1 MDTVTQHQVDLLIL
15 EDEVTFN
22 VVSSTVE
29 TVVQQ
34 GDHSTI
40 VIANNGIG
48 NILTEVTTAKSIVTG
63 VIGPPGPSAEE
74 IDVYSKRV
82 DFISETELYKGEAAV
97 GSSEASAVWRIR
109 KLTIAVDGDVVE
121 IWADGDANFDNVW
134 ANRASLTYM

>member
-1 MDTVTQHQVDLLIL
+1 MDTVTQHQVDLLII

-48 NILTEVTTAKSIVTG
+48 NILFPLRADLPLQYLSLQ
-63 VIGPPGPSAEE
+63 
-74 IDVYSKRV
+74 VY
-82 DFISETELYKGEAAV
+82 
-97 GSSEASAVWRIR
+97 
-109 KLTIAVDGDVVE
+109 
-121 IWADGDANFDNVW
+121 
-134 ANRASLTYM
+134 